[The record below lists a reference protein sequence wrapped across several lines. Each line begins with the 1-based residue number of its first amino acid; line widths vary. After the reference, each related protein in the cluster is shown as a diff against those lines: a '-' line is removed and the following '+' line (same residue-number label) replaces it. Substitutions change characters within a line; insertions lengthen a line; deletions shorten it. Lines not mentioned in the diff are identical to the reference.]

1 VNRRPAALLGLLVVL
16 LLAGCVEPVVL
27 GSEVVACRKGD
38 EDTPANG
45 VVLLAQSVP
54 SATWVPCLEVI
65 PLGWDVSG
73 LEVTDEDARFW
84 LDSNR
89 DGTRA
94 VEIRLDASCDTGGA
108 TRIPSDRD
116 GMERWERVEQVT
128 PEYEGTRYYV
138 FEGGCIS
145 LVFRLSGEN
154 RAEPLGF
161 ATQGIGAVPRDA
173 VRAAVREQT
182 EGRLEL
188 DP

>member
-1 VNRRPAALLGLLVVL
+1 VNRRPAALLGLLVVP
-16 LLAGCVEPVVL
+16 LLAGCVKPVVL
-27 GSEVVACRKGD
+27 GSEVVACREGD

-45 VVLLAQSVP
+45 VILLAQSVP